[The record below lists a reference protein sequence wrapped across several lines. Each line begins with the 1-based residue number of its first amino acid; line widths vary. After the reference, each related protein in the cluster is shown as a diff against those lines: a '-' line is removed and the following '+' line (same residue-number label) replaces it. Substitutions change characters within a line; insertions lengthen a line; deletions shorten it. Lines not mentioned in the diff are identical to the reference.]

1 MAGRPFRVWY
11 RVKVFEG
18 EDVEAELV
26 FSPALFE
33 CGFVPKW
40 CEEEEM
46 DRERGKGNGVLSGE
60 GQRVKPM
67 GILGDG
73 ALPKRW

>member
-1 MAGRPFRVWY
+1 MGVGLG
-11 RVKVFEG
+11 V
-18 EDVEAELV
+18 
-26 FSPALFE
+26 
-33 CGFVPKW
+33 CG
-40 CEEEEM
+40 
-46 DRERGKGNGVLSGE
+46 GGGSGE

>member
-1 MAGRPFRVWY
+1 MKKYTTASCPHIIQLLFILLIAVMPFRVWY
-11 RVKVFEG
+11 RGKVFEG

-26 FSPALFE
+26 FSQALCE

-46 DRERGKGNGVLSGE
+46 D
-60 GQRVKPM
+60 
-67 GILGDG
+67 
-73 ALPKRW
+73 